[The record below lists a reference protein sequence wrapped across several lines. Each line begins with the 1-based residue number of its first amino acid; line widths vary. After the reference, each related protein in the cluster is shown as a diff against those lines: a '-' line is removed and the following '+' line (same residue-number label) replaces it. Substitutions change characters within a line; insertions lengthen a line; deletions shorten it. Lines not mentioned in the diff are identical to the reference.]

1 MEEETEHEM
10 KVRSQGR
17 SSLFNRS
24 SPVTERLAH
33 NFMVMRALQ
42 VTAESS
48 LDGDGYQKTG
58 PSDFF
63 REVCVTLSSQ
73 ESDCTESC
81 DGKFRTFSG
90 CCNNL
95 LNPQYGRTSSSDRDT
110 LPLCSGKTNIPLL
123 RNLPAEYEAG
133 SLPRGGLTSSR
144 LPNPRTVRGVDLE
157 LKEKQVSTIHIHLL
171 KSIACIH
178 WSSSSTIVHQGLEST
193 QGSPVS
199 LVLMHFGQF
208 LDHDLTLTP
217 EQDREC
223 CEQAVLQEDLKYPE
237 ELRYCFNIDVTDD
250 SFYRGKRDCLP
261 FTRSDPICT
270 EDDSREQINALSAFI
285 DGGAVYGS
293 DLDTATRLRTLEDG
307 LMKTHRLGPSLPTTR
322 MTGLEE
328 EMEGDRLV
336 GGDVRATVQPGLTS
350 MHTLFL
356 NEHNRIAENLGAVN
370 SSLDDEELYQ
380 RSRMIVIAELQ
391 NIVYDEFLPSVIGPD
406 LMKTLDLELPADNED
421 SLYDIFTNP
430 GITNEFASVA
440 FRFGHS
446 LIPNFLKIS
455 KSPELRTDSVNCPIK
470 DNFFI
475 SEDFVIGSDLSG
487 KAWQNL
493 LLGSS
498 GAQTRPFD
506 PLFSET
512 ITNFLFCGDNCRLAS
527 GFGQDLVARNIQRG
541 RDHGLPGY
549 TKYREF
555 CQLSVPSDWSER
567 PAEIS
572 QQTWDRMESV
582 YQNVEDI
589 DPFTGGA
596 AEQPVSGG
604 VVGPTFA
611 CLISKQ
617 FANIKEG
624 DRLFFTH
631 QEDGLP
637 AGLSSMIK
645 RRTLADIICDNIP
658 IEELPLNTLKISAE
672 KLKCS
677 ENNKLNLTTV
687 NICLG
692 YSEACPGNEKHK
704 KNLSRRESHQ
714 IYYFS

>member
-1 MEEETEHEM
+1 
-10 KVRSQGR
+10 
-17 SSLFNRS
+17 
-24 SPVTERLAH
+24 
-33 NFMVMRALQ
+33 
-42 VTAESS
+42 
-48 LDGDGYQKTG
+48 
-58 PSDFF
+58 
-63 REVCVTLSSQ
+63 
-73 ESDCTESC
+73 
-81 DGKFRTFSG
+81 
-90 CCNNL
+90 
-95 LNPQYGRTSSSDRDT
+95 
-110 LPLCSGKTNIPLL
+110 
-123 RNLPAEYEAG
+123 
-133 SLPRGGLTSSR
+133 
-144 LPNPRTVRGVDLE
+144 
-157 LKEKQVSTIHIHLL
+157 
-171 KSIACIH
+171 
-178 WSSSSTIVHQGLEST
+178 
-193 QGSPVS
+193 
-199 LVLMHFGQF
+199 MHFGQF

-307 LMKTHRLGPSLPTTR
+307 LMKTHRLGPSLPTSR

-391 NIVYDEFLPSVIGPD
+391 NIVYDEFLPSVIGPN

-567 PAEIS
+567 PAEIR
-572 QQTWDRMESV
+572 QQTWERIESV
-582 YQNVEDI
+582 YENVEDI
-589 DPFTGGA
+589 DPFTGGV
-596 AEQPVSGG
+596 AEESVPGG

-611 CLISKQ
+611 CIISKQ
-617 FANIKEG
+617 FESIKRG

-631 QEDGLP
+631 TYNQYEGGLP
-637 AGLSSMIK
+637 RGLRGMIRK
-645 RRTLADIICDNIP
+645 RKLSDILCDNIP
-658 IEELPLNTLKISAE
+658 VEELPTNIFNVSSEKFPCTESQKLDFNTANSEMNGENVITTITTSVTTTHTTTSPTSSYKENIGSLGFLIAGGYVSGPGTLKSSELFNPQTGEGCSVGDLPDLRLAATLCNDILCGGIGGRRSCLMFDGIANWTSLPVSLVNQRAEHLCWSLPSGEVILLGGMFSGGMFTTERISPDGTTSTADF
-672 KLKCS
+672 
-677 ENNKLNLTTV
+677 NL
-687 NICLG
+687 
-692 YSEACPGNEKHK
+692 P
-704 KNLSRRESHQ
+704 
-714 IYYFS
+714 YFARSI